1 MDLFTAETSGDD
13 TSEKNGSATSGTED
27 AGSSPQKRRG
37 RKRKRGSST
46 SEAEISDG
54 RRRKKENMSES
65 DGQKDRW
72 TESDGDELSS
82 MKGESPQ
89 KGKFP
94 HKGKSPKGQTARIS
108 FVDSDDECF
117 SPETSTLAR
126 SEDEETVSLKRKR
139 MGRPKK
145 SVIPEEDVTA
155 WRSFSD
161 DAGRHDDHHHGDGVV
176 SDVGASMGDI
186 GQVNTGVQVEKR
198 KEVPDPVSRSPQKK
212 VLLGLKKTRSR
223 KDPEVEESEKGS
235 GSKEQIVE
243 GGVDVEVKGVEKTPE
258 KMRKGEEME
267 GQMERSPRKSARPR
281 KVVKY

>member
-1 MDLFTAETSGDD
+1 
-13 TSEKNGSATSGTED
+13 
-27 AGSSPQKRRG
+27 
-37 RKRKRGSST
+37 
-46 SEAEISDG
+46 
-54 RRRKKENMSES
+54 MSES

-72 TESDGDELSS
+72 TESDGEELSS

-89 KGKFP
+89 KGKSP

-126 SEDEETVSLKRKR
+126 SEDEETLSLKRKR
-139 MGRPKK
+139 RGRPKK
-145 SVIPEEDVTA
+145 SVMPEEDVTA

-186 GQVNTGVQVEKR
+186 GQVNTGVQVEIR

-223 KDPEVEESEKGS
+223 KDPEVEESEKEL
-235 GSKEQIVE
+235 GSKEQMVE
-243 GGVDVEVKGVEKTPE
+243 GGVGVEVKGVEKTPE
-258 KMRKGEEME
+258 KTRKGEEME